1 MEILLALVFGAVV
14 GSVAQLT
21 VPGRDRRGM
30 LLLPM
35 LGTVVGGAVWLLLT
49 WIGLTGGDPWIWLAS
64 VLVPVAVTV
73 VTGLVLA
80 RARESHDARERERLK
95 LG

>member
-14 GSVAQLT
+14 GSIAQAVL
-21 VPGRDRRGM
+21 PGRDRRGM

-35 LGTVVGGAVWLLLT
+35 LGTVVGGAVWMLLT
-49 WIGLTGGDPWIWLAS
+49 WVGLTGADPWIWLAS
-64 VLVPVAVTV
+64 ILAPVV
-73 VTGLVLA
+73 VVVVAGVVLA
-80 RARESHDARERERLK
+80 RTRETHDARERERLK